1 MFKREQSR
9 KLFLGVMCFM
19 MCGALHA
26 GNLTFAVA
34 SSSENPVVFDVTTD
48 LKIGPIAPGENYQ
61 LSEAEYASIAGTQI
75 TPTMY
80 SPDNPGT
87 VYACDSFRVDE
98 PSAYISTLS
107 LNNYKCTNLHAV
119 PATP

>member
-48 LKIGPIAPGENYQ
+48 LKIGPIALKSLPRCTRQ
-61 LSEAEYASIAGTQI
+61 IIRALSMRVIHLGLMSLVLI
-75 TPTMY
+75 
-80 SPDNPGT
+80 
-87 VYACDSFRVDE
+87 FR
-98 PSAYISTLS
+98 
-107 LNNYKCTNLHAV
+107 H
-119 PATP
+119 